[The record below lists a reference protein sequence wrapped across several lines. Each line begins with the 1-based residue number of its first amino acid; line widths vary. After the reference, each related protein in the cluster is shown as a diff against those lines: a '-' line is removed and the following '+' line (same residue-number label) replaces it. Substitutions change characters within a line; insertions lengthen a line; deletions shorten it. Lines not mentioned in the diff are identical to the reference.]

1 MKIGII
7 GTGMLGEAVALN
19 LLNLGFDVSVY
30 NRTKEKAAEVEK
42 NGATVMDSPKAVAD
56 NSELIIIIV
65 KDASA
70 VKEVSFGKNGIIES
84 KNKKLIVADMST
96 IEPSESREIAD
107 KFEQKQIQKL
117 EIPVMGGPNVAIT
130 GKLVMMASGP
140 KNSFE
145 QCKTIFEKIANKVFF
160 LGTQGTANSIK
171 LAMNLQ
177 ITMLADMST
186 IEPSESREIAD
197 KFEQKQIQKLEIPV
211 MGGPNVAITG
221 KLVMMASGPKNSFEQ
236 CKTIFEKIANKVFF
250 LGTQGTANSIKL
262 AMNLQITML
271 ALSLSEGIT
280 LVEKS
285 EVDPKIFL
293 EVLNSTYFKTGMSEN
308 KAFKMIDGDY
318 DATFT
323 LSNLK
328 KDISTMISTSK
339 KLGIELPMIMKA
351 EKIYENA
358 IKEGLGNNDYTGI
371 IEYIKKINKA

>member
-7 GTGMLGEAVALN
+7 GIGMLGEAVALN

-42 NGATVMDSPKAVAD
+42 NGATVMNSPKAVAD

-84 KNKKLIVADMST
+84 ENKKLIVADMST

-117 EIPVMGGPNVAIT
+117 EIPVMGGPNVAI
-130 GKLVMMASGP
+130 S
-140 KNSFE
+140 
-145 QCKTIFEKIANKVFF
+145 
-160 LGTQGTANSIK
+160 
-171 LAMNLQ
+171 
-177 ITMLADMST
+177 
-186 IEPSESREIAD
+186 
-197 KFEQKQIQKLEIPV
+197 
-211 MGGPNVAITG
+211 G